1 MYKKKTIIDFRIY
14 LFLLSNSIV
23 LHLNRSKRQHVLLLS
38 RENNNSQV
46 LNILKFL
53 LGEKN
58 YCLFWIYEILLA
70 KIKKNVEIFRFNFKC
85 EKSKKKFSPILL
97 PSCNWNLQVAIPT
110 KQFFLRMANW
120 KIFFIMNKKDTDKV
134 TEINN
139 NWL

>member
-23 LHLNRSKRQHVLLLS
+23 LHLNRSKRQHVLLWS
-38 RENNNSQV
+38 RKNNNSQV

-85 EKSKKKFSPILL
+85 EKSKKNSL
-97 PSCNWNLQVAIPT
+97 PPSFLPGSRNLQVAILT